1 VEGGRAG
8 ERARGELKVC
18 LASSPLFLFSSFVFF
33 CFLGHIGWL
42 AKKPAQD
49 ITRTPDARG
58 CITNRSQARCYR

>member
-8 ERARGELKVC
+8 ERARGRLKVC

-42 AKKPAQD
+42 APA
-49 ITRTPDARG
+49 ARSG
-58 CITNRSQARCYR
+58 GSPRVN